1 MIKYN
6 SDLKELARELRNNM
20 TKEERKLWYEYLR
33 NSKAH
38 FLRQKIIGN
47 YIVDFYS
54 NSTKV
59 VIELDGGQH
68 YDEEN
73 IKKDKIRDKYLI
85 GLGLKVLRYTNID
98 INTNFEA
105 VCNDI
110 QKNLK

>member
-33 NSKAH
+33 DSEAR
-38 FLRQKIIGN
+38 FLRQKIIGD

-54 NSTKV
+54 NSARV

-68 YDEEN
+68 YEEEN
-73 IKKDKIRDKYLI
+73 IKKDKIRDEYLT